1 MTKRILIAGCGKLG
15 SAIARELASSG
26 HLVTGLRRTAQPK
39 KQDVDYLQADLTC
52 PESLAKLPTEFDLVL
67 MIVTPSDY
75 SEAGYRAIY
84 LEGVGN
90 LLSHFA
96 RRNSFPQI
104 IYVSSTRV
112 YGQQQGERVDENSE
126 TIPADA
132 QGRIL
137 LEAEQQVFAFGEVN
151 ATKRNTVVRFSG
163 IYGPDAQFMQRLAA
177 QDKPIQFDPPCFT
190 NRVHREDCVGSLVF
204 LAEKALSGEALESLY
219 LVSDDDP
226 APKWAVVNWLAE
238 QTGLPSPEKEI
249 CDASTGQGKRCG
261 NQRIREAGYSFK
273 YPSYREGYKA

>member
-15 SAIARELASSG
+15 SAVAVELVSLR
-26 HLVTGLRRTAQPK
+26 HQVTGLRRSAQLTQ
-39 KQDVDYLQADLTC
+39 QDLKYLQADLTT
-52 PESLAKLPTEFDLVL
+52 PGSLAKLPTEFDQVLV
-67 MIVTPSDY
+67 IVTPSDY

-84 LEGVGN
+84 VEGVGN

-96 RRNSFPQI
+96 SRNSFPQV

-112 YGQQQGERVDENSE
+112 YGQQQGERIDEDSE
-126 TIPADA
+126 TIPTDA

-137 LEAEQQVFAFGEVN
+137 LEAEQQVLAFGEAN
-151 ATKRNTVVRFSG
+151 ATKRNSVVRFSG
-163 IYGPDAQFMQRLAA
+163 IYDAESQFMQRIAA
-177 QDKPIQFDPPCFT
+177 QGKAVQFDPPCFT

-204 LAEKALSGEALESLY
+204 LAEKALAGEALESHY

-226 APKWAVVNWLAE
+226 APKWEVVNWLAE
-238 QTGLPSPEKEI
+238 QSGLPSPEKEI
-249 CDASTGQGKRCG
+249 CDVSAGQGKRCS

-273 YPSYREGYKA
+273 YPSYREGYKT

>member
-15 SAIARELASSG
+15 SAVAVELASLG
-26 HLVTGLRRTAQPK
+26 HQVTGLRRTAQPT
-39 KQDVDYLQADLTC
+39 KQHVNYLQADLTC
-52 PESLAKLPTEFDLVL
+52 SETLAKLPTEFDLL
-67 MIVTPSDY
+67 LIIVTPSDY

-84 LEGVGN
+84 VEGVGN

-96 RRNSFPQI
+96 SRNSFPHV

-112 YGQQQGERVDENSE
+112 YGQQRGEKVDENSE
-126 TIPADA
+126 TVPADA

-137 LEAEQQVFAFGEVN
+137 LEAEQQVLAFGDVN
-151 ATKRNTVVRFSG
+151 TTKNNTVVRFSG
-163 IYGPDAQFMQRLAA
+163 IYGPDSQFMQRIAA
-177 QDKPIQFDPPCFT
+177 QGKPVQFDPPCFT

-204 LAEKALSGEALESLY
+204 LAEKALVGETLESHY
-219 LVSDDDP
+219 LVSDDES
-226 APKWAVVNWLAE
+226 APKWEVVNWVAE
-238 QTGLPSPEKEI
+238 QAGLPNPEKET
-249 CDASTGQGKRCG
+249 CDASAGQGKRCS

>member
-15 SAIARELASSG
+15 SAVAVELASLG
-26 HLVTGLRRTAQPK
+26 YQATGLRRSAQPT
-39 KQDVDYLQADLTC
+39 KQDIKCLQADLTC
-52 PESLAKLPTEFDLVL
+52 PESLEELPTEFDLVL
-67 MIVTPSDY
+67 VIMTPSDY

-84 LEGVGN
+84 VEGVGN

-96 RRNSFPQI
+96 SHKASPQV

-112 YGQQQGERVDENSE
+112 YGQQQGERIDEGSE

-137 LEAEQQVFAFGEVN
+137 LEAEQQVLAFCEAN

-163 IYGPDAQFMQRLAA
+163 IYGAGSQLMQRIAS
-177 QDKPIQFDPPCFT
+177 QGKPVQFEPPCFT

-204 LAEKALSGEALESLY
+204 LAEKALSGEVLESHY

-226 APKWAVVNWLAE
+226 APKWEVVSWAAE
-238 QTGLPSPEKEI
+238 QAGLPSPEKET
-249 CDASTGQGKRCG
+249 CDASAGQGKRCS

>member
-15 SAIARELASSG
+15 STVAVELASLG
-26 HLVTGLRRTAQPK
+26 HQVTGLRRSVQMT
-39 KQDVDYLQADLTC
+39 KQDVNYLQADLTC

-84 LEGVGN
+84 VEGVGN

-96 RRNSFPQI
+96 GRDSFPHV

-112 YGQQQGERVDENSE
+112 YGQQRGERIDEGSE

-137 LEAEQQVFAFGEVN
+137 LEAEQQVLAFGEAN
-151 ATKRNTVVRFSG
+151 ATKINTVVRFSG
-163 IYGPDAQFMQRLAA
+163 IYGAGSQFMQRIASQGKPA
-177 QDKPIQFDPPCFT
+177 QFAPPCFT

-204 LAEKALSGEALESLY
+204 LAEKALSGEALESHY
-219 LVSDDDP
+219 LVSDNDP
-226 APKWAVVNWLAE
+226 APKWEVVNWVAE

-249 CDASTGQGKRCG
+249 CDASAGQGKRCS

-273 YPSYREGYKA
+273 YPSYREGYKV